1 MGYLVA
7 LGDGDGGAVSDE
19 KDARFQ
25 LAKELAAVAGVDLY
39 ELEYMQKN
47 QLLNAAQVLLF
58 VNDDADYIKELAEV
72 WNEN

>member
-1 MGYLVA
+1 MVA
-7 LGDGDGGAVSDE
+7 LGDGNGWPVSDE

-58 VNDDADYIKELAEV
+58 VNDDADYIKDLAEAFRG
-72 WNEN
+72 